1 MSNPL
6 GQVQPTP
13 DGDMHVNANSALKKP
28 YLMVLILAG
37 IAGAMDAVD
46 FRVYG
51 VFTANQAGNLVLM
64 WERLT
69 SDPAEA
75 ALSVFSLLGA
85 AVGIATVIAIRT
97 RFTYFTTSAGSR
109 SLLYFAAILLAV
121 TAFAGVSL
129 SEPLRELSGGQI
141 AIGSSA
147 WWAGALSTSSSAMAL
162 AVLGTIFIMVGSE
175 RAQIIAGTGPYIDTI
190 RFLSAS
196 LLTRDPEWIKKLKMI
211 MWFPIAW
218 SLGAAFSSLVPL
230 NRGIIATICAALVC
244 VIAIS
249 SRRVETNS

>member
-1 MSNPL
+1 MSQPL
-6 GQVQPTP
+6 AENSQPP
-13 DGDMHVNANSALKKP
+13 DSEIQVNADSALKKP
-28 YLMVLILAG
+28 YVMVLVLAG

-85 AVGIATVIAIRT
+85 AVGIATVIAIRM
-97 RFTYFTTSAGSR
+97 RFPFFSRASGSR
-109 SLLYFAAILLAV
+109 ALLYLAALLLAV

-129 SEPLRELSGGQI
+129 SQPLRELSGGDIQ
-141 AIGSSA
+141 IGSSA

-162 AVLGTIFIMVGSE
+162 AVLGTIFIMVGNQ
-175 RAQIIAGTGPYIDTI
+175 RAQIISGTGPYIDTV

-196 LLTRDPEWIKKLKMI
+196 LLTRNPQWIKKLKVI

-218 SLGAAFSSLVPL
+218 SLGAALSSLIPL

-244 VIAIS
+244 LIAIS
-249 SRRVETNS
+249 SRRVEANS